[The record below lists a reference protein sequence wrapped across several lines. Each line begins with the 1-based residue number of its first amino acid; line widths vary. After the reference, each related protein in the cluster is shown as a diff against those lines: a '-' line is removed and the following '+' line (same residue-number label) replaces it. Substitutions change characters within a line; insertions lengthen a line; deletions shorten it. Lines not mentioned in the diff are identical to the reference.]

1 MDDPTPDRAEALRNQ
16 GRIDT
21 AFAILIAF
29 AMLLGMVPV
38 GTALMV
44 GMVAIWLA
52 VRGHQMVEQA
62 VPMDDA
68 EERELERLRF
78 QSKRVRQLLDEM
90 QKGGEPLLR
99 YDLAR
104 CRQVAM
110 LESFVK
116 RSRT

>member
-1 MDDPTPDRAEALRNQ
+1 
-16 GRIDT
+16 
-21 AFAILIAF
+21 
-29 AMLLGMVPV
+29 
-38 GTALMV
+38 
-44 GMVAIWLA
+44 
-52 VRGHQMVEQA
+52 
-62 VPMDDA
+62 
-68 EERELERLRF
+68 
-78 QSKRVRQLLDEM
+78 M